1 MLEAHDLEEEV
12 VESLILNLTIPLPST
27 QKAASMQEVFFPA
40 RLIGFLM
47 SQMLEY
53 RLIDRMREMLGQV
66 VKGFF

>member
-12 VESLILNLTIPLPST
+12 VELLILNLTIPLPST
-27 QKAASMQEVFFPA
+27 QNAASVREIFFPV
-40 RLIGFLM
+40 RLTGFLM

-66 VKGFF
+66 VKGI